1 MARQSG
7 GRKARRA
14 LRCAPLADALKPVH
28 PGEAGGQFR
37 PLKDADVE
45 AVNEN
50 IFRILEEVGFSEAT
64 PHCIETCTA
73 AGAVLG
79 NDGRLRMPRSVVENA
94 MALGPAQP
102 GAVRPGPRA

>member
-1 MARQSG
+1 MEEKRAG
-7 GRKARRA
+7 HYA
-14 LRCAPLADALKPVH
+14 LRPWTMRSSPFI
-28 PGEAGGQFR
+28 PGEAGGRYR
-37 PLKDADVE
+37 PLKDADIA

-79 NDGRLRMPRSVVENA
+79 NDA
-94 MALGPAQP
+94 A
-102 GAVRPGPRA
+102 